1 MLRACNRRNIKR
13 DQAGLLGIS
22 GAAFIGLTSL
32 PQRRRTV
39 NRVNGELCMIEAY
52 NRSEI
57 DTGTEAVRHWAN
69 GFKPG
74 ADVLEIGFW
83 RCAIP
88 QLLIDAGLRLHLVE
102 ASISRL
108 SRFQQLF
115 PEVPSECLQ
124 GNRCMV
130 FSRTFDGVI
139 VCSLTHSVPE
149 PTQIALLARIERVLR
164 AGGRLLVIFPPPAS
178 MPAGFKI
185 QSWSHR
191 AKGSYEGILWNLGL
205 EVQPDLVD
213 QSGNQYVCAVKH
225 VQAGVPD

>member
-1 MLRACNRRNIKR
+1 MNL
-13 DQAGLLGIS
+13 
-22 GAAFIGLTSL
+22 
-32 PQRRRTV
+32 
-39 NRVNGELCMIEAY
+39 VNGEQYMTESY
-52 NRSEI
+52 NRSGI
-57 DTGTEAVRHWAN
+57 DTDTEAVRHWAN

-74 ADVLEIGFW
+74 ADVLEIGFG

-88 QLLIDAGLRLHLVE
+88 QLLIDAGLRLHLIE
-102 ASISRL
+102 DSISRL

-115 PEVPSECLQ
+115 PEVPSECWE
-124 GNRCMV
+124 GNERMC

-139 VCSLTHSVPE
+139 VCGLTPSVPE
-149 PTQIALLARIERVLR
+149 ATQVALLARIERVLR

-178 MPAGFKI
+178 MPAGFEKE
-185 QSWSHR
+185 SLLPR
-191 AKGSYEGILWNLGL
+191 ASGTYEAILWNLGL